1 MGLIEPNCNLII
13 NRSILY
19 YLLIFILI
27 NTGCKER
34 NPEPI
39 LPKINS
45 TLSTNTDSTFSKNIN
60 IKDSLEKWID
70 SEHSAFKLYD
80 KASFLSYFPDS
91 LNKVNDINWQLKVLN
106 EFKKHL
112 PQLVQSYS
120 KYYHYIND
128 SSKSSSVIRTA
139 YEFLETKWTYTPNY
153 IIPKYCL
160 KQDTINSCWKIPS
173 DFINQNN
180 PRIYSGMPYCWGGKM
195 VFDSF
200 RLFVEKSLFAPGDAC
215 GKTCCRFKNCVCLHN
230 TAGIDCS
237 GFIIKSF
244 KLSEDLRAD
253 AVYGTNDLFK
263 TERFDLIGDN
273 IQDLKKGD
281 ILLKKG
287 DHVGLCIEVD
297 HKLKYCKVIH
307 SGKSCFFG
315 KNGYK
320 LKGLDQGVRLDSA
333 NFEQL
338 QLKIN
343 EGYLIKRFAIYK
355 HTYRTLLDLIKYTID
370 GVN

>member
-1 MGLIEPNCNLII
+1 MNA
-13 NRSILY
+13 
-19 YLLIFILI
+19 
-27 NTGCKER
+27 GCKKR

-39 LPKINS
+39 IPNVNS
-45 TLSTNTDSTFSKNIN
+45 IISTNTDSSISKNIN

-70 SEHSAFKLYD
+70 LDPISYKIYD

-91 LNKVNDINWQLKVLN
+91 LNKVNDINWQLNILN

-112 PQLVQSYS
+112 PQLIQSYS
-120 KYYHYIND
+120 KYDSYIND
-128 SSKSSSVIRTA
+128 SSRSSSVIRTA

-153 IIPKYCL
+153 LVPKYCL
-160 KQDTINSCWKIPS
+160 QQDTINSCWQIPS

-180 PRIYSGMPYCWGGKM
+180 SRIYSGMPYCWGGKM

-200 RLFVEKSLFAPGDAC
+200 RILVEKSLFAPGDAC
-215 GKTCCRFKNCVCLHN
+215 GKTCCRLKNCVCLHN

-253 AVYGTNDLFK
+253 AVYGTNDLYK

-273 IQDLKKGD
+273 IEDLKKGD

-287 DHVGLCIEVD
+287 DHVGLCIEVN
-297 HKLKYCKVIH
+297 HKLKYCKIIH

-320 LKGLDQGVRLDSA
+320 LKGLDQGVRLDSS

-343 EGYLIKRFAIYK
+343 EGYIIKRFAIYK